1 MTDLSPIIADIR
13 ASGAM
18 SLGRIAKALPRGG
31 DIRTPRGAAWQA
43 VQVQRVLERM
53 ATEVKA

>member
-1 MTDLSPIIADIR
+1 VADLSSIITEIR
-13 ASGAM
+13 APGAT
-18 SLGRIAKALPRGG
+18 SLGRIAKALNERG
-31 DIRTPRGAAWQA
+31 ICTPRGSDWQP